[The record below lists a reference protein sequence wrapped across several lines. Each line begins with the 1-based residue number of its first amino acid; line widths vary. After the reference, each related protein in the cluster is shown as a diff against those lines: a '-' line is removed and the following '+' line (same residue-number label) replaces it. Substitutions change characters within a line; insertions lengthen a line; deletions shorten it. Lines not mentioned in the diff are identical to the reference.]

1 MVAAPKSNDY
11 GRLGVMLQY
20 FFDMELLID
29 VPPES
34 FDPAP
39 KIDSAVVRMIPVN
52 TVSARRT
59 ISSISP
65 NW

>member
-1 MVAAPKSNDY
+1 
-11 GRLGVMLQY
+11 
-20 FFDMELLID
+20 MELLID
-29 VPPES
+29 VSPES

-65 NW
+65 NWANSPSANAAKPYATI